1 MPPRWLQTPS
11 GYLRSQ
17 GEDRVSSLVLSAGFG
32 LSIAGAVALALKTSH
47 DPTIQKSGVLH
58 YVDVSLIL
66 AIATVYYAGWGTW
79 VRRRVRATLRTGTL
93 TCFASSCVPLIL
105 GSGLSLASSYAVSLA
120 ILALILWS
128 VRLGLGHT
136 EHDGE
141 LRFIWPVFLMLAITA
156 ISTIYFGHT
165 SPWELAA
172 PWSLIALGGVAYVLP
187 HRPWS
192 HVAWHLLALS
202 AIVAHYVTVW
212 RLT

>member
-1 MPPRWLQTPS
+1 MLQRWLRTPS

-17 GEDRVSSLVLSAGFG
+17 GEDYISSLLLSAGFG
-32 LSIAGAVALALKTSH
+32 LTVAGTIALALKASR
-47 DPTIQKSGVLH
+47 DPVAQVAGVAH
-58 YVDVSLIL
+58 CGAVSLVL

-79 VRRRVRATLRTGTL
+79 VRRRVRGAVRTGTL
-93 TCFASSCVPLIL
+93 ACCASGCVPVIL
-105 GSGLSLASSYAVSLA
+105 GSDAHLVLGSAASLA
-120 ILALILWS
+120 ILALALWAARGQPAS
-128 VRLGLGHT
+128 QDSTLGLV
-136 EHDGE
+136 
-141 LRFIWPVFLMLAITA
+141 WPAALMLAATA
-156 ISTIYFGHT
+156 LVAVYAGHT

-172 PWSLIALGGVAYVLP
+172 PWFLIALGGVAYVLP